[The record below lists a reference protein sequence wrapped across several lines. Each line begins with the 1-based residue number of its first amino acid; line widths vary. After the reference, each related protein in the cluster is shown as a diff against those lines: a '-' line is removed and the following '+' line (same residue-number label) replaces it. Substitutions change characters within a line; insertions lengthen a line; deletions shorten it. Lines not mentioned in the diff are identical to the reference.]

1 MMAAMDMQLL
11 PAASRFIGCAWAA
24 SPSQLGAI
32 VGAGALLQ
40 ALAIPLG
47 AVAGSCGLLH
57 LHTGRTPCVPP
68 HRAPV
73 TALPCWPLADHL
85 LTTC

>member
-32 VGAGALLQ
+32 IGAGALLH

-47 AVAGSCGLLH
+47 GLAGVRGLACTLAAEP
-57 LHTGRTPCVPP
+57 LTVCDPRQGPLDCLALMTTHT
-68 HRAPV
+68 HR
-73 TALPCWPLADHL
+73 CM
-85 LTTC
+85 